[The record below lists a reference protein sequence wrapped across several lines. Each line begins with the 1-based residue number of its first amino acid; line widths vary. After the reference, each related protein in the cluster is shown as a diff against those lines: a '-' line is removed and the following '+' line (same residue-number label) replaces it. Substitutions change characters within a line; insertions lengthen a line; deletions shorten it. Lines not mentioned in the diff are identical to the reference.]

1 MSKFNRMIEAS
12 TSEKPQQ
19 SPPTETAA
27 QKEKA
32 VPVAS
37 ETEIKTTSQKT
48 GIFIFIGIF
57 AGIAAAIF
65 SGIALV
71 TDHSVTKSHYDASLQ
86 GLWKAQKSEF
96 AVQQSE
102 NNERFIALNTA
113 IKALDA
119 SHTEIKSAMMKLNDN
134 VQLLNHNLTQVQDN
148 MLAQMK
154 HVRAPDLS
162 KIESA
167 IAHLNMVKLPE
178 PTIEATTNKTAAPT
192 KTQSI
197 EDATPAKTIKNTNT
211 LRYLGNTP
219 NGAVVAL
226 NGEYITLK
234 VGEKTPLGSVTLIS
248 NHEII
253 IGNQTYP
260 YHNNEK

>member
-12 TSEKPQQ
+12 TSEKPKQ
-19 SPPTETAA
+19 SPVTETAA

-32 VPVAS
+32 APVVTD
-37 ETEIKTTSQKT
+37 TEIKTPPQKI

-57 AGIAAAIF
+57 ASIAAAVF
-65 SGIALV
+65 SGLALV
-71 TDHSVTKSHYDASLQ
+71 TDHSVTKNHYDASLQ

-102 NNERFIALNTA
+102 NNEHFTALNTA
-113 IKALDA
+113 IKALEA

-154 HVRAPDLS
+154 HIGAPDLS

-167 IAHLNMVKLPE
+167 IAHLKTVKLTE
-178 PTIEATTNKTAAPT
+178 PTIEKTNKTPESI
-192 KTQSI
+192 KTPSI
-197 EDATPAKTIKNTNT
+197 EDTVPVKTIQNNNI

-219 NGAVVAL
+219 NGAVVSL

-234 VGEKTPLGSVTLIS
+234 VGEKTPLGIVTLIS

-253 IGNQTYP
+253 IGNQTYL